1 VKVCAAEPTG
11 TDLDHHL
18 IRPGGGI
25 LDFLELEDARFQD
38 R

>member
-18 IRPGGGI
+18 ISLGGGA
-25 LDFLELEDARFQD
+25 LDFLELEDARSQD